1 MPGRMVKL
9 VTLAPDFSSF
19 LLPFPPSPP
28 FCPSSA
34 PQTRPPLVR
43 SICCLH
49 LRRTVAAAGRRS
61 RRRRRTRSRRRRRTH
76 PLVRQRR
83 SCVRRPSFSVFP
95 TGSPGRRLH
104 LPSPSRRHICP
115 PNLTASL
122 LDFFPKIDVL
132 LLTTTQSMFEVQLN
146 ASMLHG
152 FFVRGIIEYN
162 FRIIRVL
169 PLAREFLQLL
179 LRAKL
184 MFFYFEG
191 LY

>member
-1 MPGRMVKL
+1 MN
-9 VTLAPDFSSF
+9 TN
-19 LLPFPPSPP
+19 
-28 FCPSSA
+28 
-34 PQTRPPLVR
+34 
-43 SICCLH
+43 
-49 LRRTVAAAGRRS
+49 
-61 RRRRRTRSRRRRRTH
+61 
-76 PLVRQRR
+76 
-83 SCVRRPSFSVFP
+83 
-95 TGSPGRRLH
+95 PGRRLH
-104 LPSPSRRHICP
+104 LPSPSRRRICP
-115 PNLTASL
+115 PNLTGSL